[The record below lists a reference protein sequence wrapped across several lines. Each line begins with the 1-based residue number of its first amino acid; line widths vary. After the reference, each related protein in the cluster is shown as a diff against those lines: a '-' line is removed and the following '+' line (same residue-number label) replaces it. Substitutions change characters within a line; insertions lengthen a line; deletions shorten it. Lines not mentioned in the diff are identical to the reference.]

1 MKELGILDKG
11 ILGTTPGVIGCIQA
25 TEVIKLVLNIGENLI
40 GKLLIYDALEMDFQ
54 KVSLKKKKLD
64 KIREVNKV
72 LKSELKVESINLY
85 ELERLPKDEKNK
97 FLILNIDKN
106 KFLDKEICI
115 DSIDILVSELGE
127 NISKLLDY
135 KNKIILIAS
144 SSTDLSLLIA
154 KGLLEK
160 GLKVKQIIFNN

>member
-1 MKELGILDKG
+1 
-11 ILGTTPGVIGCIQA
+11 
-25 TEVIKLVLNIGENLI
+25 
-40 GKLLIYDALEMDFQ
+40 MDFQ

-64 KIREVNKV
+64 KIREVKKV

-144 SSTDLSLLIA
+144 SSTDLSLLIT